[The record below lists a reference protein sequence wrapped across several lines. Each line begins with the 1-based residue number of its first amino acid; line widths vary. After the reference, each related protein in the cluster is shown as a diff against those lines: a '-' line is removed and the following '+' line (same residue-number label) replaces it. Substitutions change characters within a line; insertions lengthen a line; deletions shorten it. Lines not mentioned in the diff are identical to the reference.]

1 MRNSI
6 AAYKESLSRIASE
19 VLDDEEELEITQRRG
34 AMGKDLPA
42 SGRRFSR
49 RRSARFTPP
58 TGSPVA
64 NGTDSEP
71 HDEIAKYKAD
81 IQKLQASEA
90 EIKALSFNYAA
101 MLKEKEEQLSK
112 LHEENGLLRR
122 NLEAKNA
129 LGHTLKD
136 ESLKTLSN
144 SSNVLKNT
152 ADKSPV
158 RQQRHTA
165 QENSHSPRNHATKDD
180 VSKQDGYCNGVMQ
193 PNQFD
198 AMQEKREL
206 KFAKSQGRRKE
217 HPLEENRSLPAIQ
230 ASLESEIKQL
240 RSQLDNEHENA
251 AIMKQKLQEEHQL
264 NESSLREL
272 HDLKMDK
279 EKILIEMKELHKELN
294 EKISE
299 LRQLQAELSMSDVRE
314 ESNES
319 PESLKNV
326 IRTLEKENAKLKVE
340 KNELEANLQL
350 CMTSASEKNDADDLD
365 SQNRKSSTSHEVTE
379 EMSLSTKKLEGALKD
394 TCKERDIALHELA
407 RLKQHLLE
415 KELED
420 SDKMDED
427 SKIIEELR
435 ANCEYQRAQILQ
447 FEKVLKQET
456 AKKEEIKKIKSD
468 ELHKSNQMI
477 NDLQQKLANC
487 MSTVQ
492 SKDLELLKLQTALGQ
507 YYAESEAKERLGR
520 DLAMAK
526 EESTK
531 LSEFLKVANQGLE
544 MSNREKEEM
553 AAKLMQ
559 AERMLSESKCSIQKL
574 EEDNSKLRCALEQ
587 SMTRLNRMSLDSDN
601 YVDRR
606 IVIKLLV
613 TYFQRNH
620 SKEVLDL
627 MVRMLGF
634 SEEEKQRIGFAQH
647 SAGKGVVR
655 GVLGLPGRLVG
666 GIFGGS
672 SPKASSHIPSENQS
686 FADMWV
692 DFLLKESEERERRE
706 SSEAAGVSSSV
717 QDRSTSS
724 TTMQSTTEHGTKLP
738 STSIASCFPTVPVT
752 SPPKQDQLFERSDA
766 EFATIPLTPSVY
778 PCERSSFSRLPQD
791 TVIGN
796 AHWR

>member
-6 AAYKESLSRIASE
+6 ATYKESLSRIASE
-19 VLDDEEELEITQRRG
+19 VLDDEEELEIIQRRG
-34 AMGKDLPA
+34 AVGEDSPA

-64 NGTDSEP
+64 NGIDSEP
-71 HDEIAKYKAD
+71 HDEIARHKAD
-81 IQKLQASEA
+81 IQKPQASEA

-112 LHEENGLLRR
+112 LHEENGLSRR
-122 NLEAKNA
+122 TLGAKNA

-144 SSNVLKNT
+144 SSNVLKNM
-152 ADKSPV
+152 ADESPI

-165 QENSHSPRNHATKDD
+165 QENSHSPGNHAMKDD

-198 AMQEKREL
+198 AMQKKREL
-206 KFAKSQGRRKE
+206 KFANSQGRRKE
-217 HPLEENRSLPAIQ
+217 DPLEENRSLPAIQ

-240 RSQLDNEHENA
+240 RSQLDNECENA
-251 AIMKQKLQEEHQL
+251 TTVKQKLQEEHQL

-279 EKILIEMKELHKELN
+279 EKISIEMKELHKKLN

-299 LRQLQAELSMSDVRE
+299 LRQLQAELSMRDVRE

-319 PESLKNV
+319 SESLKNA

-350 CMTSASEKNDADDLD
+350 CMTSASEKDDADDLD
-365 SQNRKSSTSHEVTE
+365 SQNRKSSTSHEATE
-379 EMSLSTKKLEGALKD
+379 GMALSIKKREGTLKD
-394 TCKERDIALHELA
+394 TCKERDKALQELA

-427 SKIIEELR
+427 SKIIEELQ
-435 ANCEYQRAQILQ
+435 ANCEYQRAHILQ
-447 FEKVLKQET
+447 LEKVLKQEV
-456 AKKEEIKKIKSD
+456 AKKEEINKIKSD
-468 ELHKSNQMI
+468 ELHKSNEMI
-477 NDLQQKLANC
+477 NDLKQKLANC

-492 SKDLELLKLQTALGQ
+492 SKDLELLNLQTALGQ
-507 YYAESEAKERLGR
+507 YYAESEA
-520 DLAMAK
+520 
-526 EESTK
+526 
-531 LSEFLKVANQGLE
+531 KVANQGLE

-574 EEDNSKLRCALEQ
+574 EEDNSKLRRALEQ

-666 GIFGGS
+666 GILGGS
-672 SPKASSHIPSENQS
+672 SPEASSHIPSENQS

-706 SSEAAGVSSSV
+706 SSEAARVSSSV

-724 TTMQSTTEHGTKLP
+724 TSMQSTLEHGTKLP
-738 STSIASCFPTVPVT
+738 STSIAPSFPTVPVAGP
-752 SPPKQDQLFERSDA
+752 SKQNQLFERLDA
-766 EFATIPLTPSVY
+766 EFATIPLSPSVY
-778 PCERSSFSRLPQD
+778 PSERSSFSRFPPD
-791 TVIGN
+791 TVIRN
-796 AHWR
+796 AQWR

>member
-6 AAYKESLSRIASE
+6 TTYRESLSRIASE
-19 VLDDEEELEITQRRG
+19 VLDDEEELENPQTRG
-34 AMGKDLPA
+34 AVGEDSPA

-49 RRSARFTPP
+49 RRSSRFRSP

-64 NGTDSEP
+64 NGTDSGSQ
-71 HDEIAKYKAD
+71 D
-81 IQKLQASEA
+81 
-90 EIKALSFNYAA
+90 
-101 MLKEKEEQLSK
+101 EEQLSK
-112 LHEENGLLRR
+112 LCEENGSLRKS
-122 NLEAKNA
+122 LEAKNA
-129 LGHTLKD
+129 LGHTSKD

-144 SSNVLKNT
+144 SSDAFKST
-152 ADKSPV
+152 ADQSPI
-158 RQQRHTA
+158 RRQRHTA
-165 QENSHSPRNHATKDD
+165 QENSNSPGNHAPQGHAST
-180 VSKQDGYCNGVMQ
+180 QDGYSNSRMQ

-198 AMQEKREL
+198 AVQRKREL
-206 KFAKSQGRRKE
+206 KFVNSQGNGKE
-217 HPLEENRSLPAIQ
+217 YPDLLEENRSLAAAQ
-230 ASLESEIKQL
+230 ARLESEIKQL
-240 RSQLDNEHENA
+240 KAQLDNECENA
-251 AIMKQKLQEEHQL
+251 TIMKRKLGEEHQL
-264 NESSLREL
+264 NESSWREL

-279 EKILIEMKELHKELN
+279 EKTSIVMKELQKELN

-299 LRQLQAELSMSDVRE
+299 LSRLQAELSRRDIKE

-319 PESLKNV
+319 LGSLKNA

-350 CMTSASEKNDADDLD
+350 CMKSASEKNDADDLD
-365 SQNRKSSTSHEVTE
+365 SQNRKSSNSHEVTE
-379 EMSLSTKKLEGALKD
+379 EMTLSIRKLEGTLKD
-394 TCKERDIALHELA
+394 TCKERDKALQELA
-407 RLKQHLLE
+407 RLKQHILE

-435 ANCEYQRAQILQ
+435 ANCEYQRAHILQ
-447 FEKVLKQET
+447 LEKALKQEIS
-456 AKKEEIKKIKSD
+456 KKEEIKKIKSD
-468 ELHKSNQMI
+468 ELLKSNEII
-477 NDLQQKLANC
+477 NDLKQKLANC
-487 MSTVQ
+487 MSTVE
-492 SKDLELLKLQTALGQ
+492 SKDLELLNLQTALGQ
-507 YYAESEAKERLGR
+507 YYAESEARERLGR
-520 DLAMAK
+520 DLAMER

-531 LSEFLKVANQGLE
+531 LSESLKVAHQGLE

-559 AERMLSESKCSIQKL
+559 AERMLSESKHSIQKL
-574 EEDNSKLRCALEQ
+574 EEENSKLRRALEQ

-666 GIFGGS
+666 GILGGS
-672 SPKASSHIPSENQS
+672 SPETSSHASSENQS

-692 DFLLKESEERERRE
+692 DYLLKESEERGRRE
-706 SSEAAGVSSSV
+706 SSEAAGVSASA
-717 QDRSTSS
+717 QERSTSS
-724 TTMQSTTEHGTKLP
+724 TRMQSAPEK
-738 STSIASCFPTVPVT
+738 STSGASSFPTVQI
-752 SPPKQDQLFERSDA
+752 SRPPSKQNQHFKPLDA
-766 EFATIPLTPSVY
+766 EFATVPLTSSVHPSD
-778 PCERSSFSRLPQD
+778 SSFSRLPQ
-791 TVIGN
+791 
-796 AHWR
+796 RY